1 MEKLEGIG
9 DVYIDSKLGITV
21 VPKDGAEP
29 DTEAMAI
36 ALAPHKIKIVDDA
49 VRIEEPL
56 YK

>member
-1 MEKLEGIG
+1 MEGIG

-21 VPKDGAEP
+21 VPKGGAAP

-36 ALAPHKIKIVDDA
+36 ALAPHKIKILGGA
-49 VRIEEPL
+49 VRVEEPL